1 MQKIFDAAA
10 VAQKQARARR
20 SGGERFLEDAAAAGV
35 AERLAAVTRD
45 FSRALLVGDRVP
57 PLLIPLA
64 KQWECAAFDTAERL
78 PVDGSFD
85 LAVSL
90 YSLQGIS
97 DLPGALIQIRRAL
110 KPDGLFLGAILG
122 GDTLVELR
130 QAFAY
135 AESELAGG
143 ISPRVSPFADV
154 RDLGGLLQRAG
165 FALPVADSEKL
176 MVRYA
181 DFFRLARDMR
191 AHGLANSL
199 TGRARG
205 GMGRALLAAMLEQY
219 HRLHGQDG
227 KLKAGFETVY
237 LTGWA
242 PHESQQQPLKP
253 GSASARLADAL
264 GTAEQVISGRRTPN

>member
-1 MQKIFDAAA
+1 MQKIFDAMA
-10 VAQKQARARR
+10 VAQKLDRARR
-20 SGGERFLEDAAAAGV
+20 TGGERFLEDTAAAGM

-45 FSRALLVGDRVP
+45 FSRALVIGDAVP
-57 PLLIPLA
+57 PVLAPLA
-64 KQWECAAFDTAERL
+64 GHWESALFDTEERL
-78 PVDGSFD
+78 AAEGPFD
-85 LAVSL
+85 LVVSL

-110 KPDGLFLGAILG
+110 KPDGLFLGALLG
-122 GDTLVELR
+122 GDTLLELR

-135 AESELAGG
+135 AESEIAGG

-176 MVRYA
+176 LVRYA
-181 DFFRLARDMR
+181 DFFRLARDLR
-191 AHGLANSL
+191 AHGLTNSL

-205 GMGRALLAAMLEQY
+205 GMRRTLLAAMLEQY
-219 HRLHGQDG
+219 GRLHGQDG

-253 GSASARLADAL
+253 GSATARLADAL
-264 GTAEQVISGRRTPN
+264 DTAEQVISSRQTPN